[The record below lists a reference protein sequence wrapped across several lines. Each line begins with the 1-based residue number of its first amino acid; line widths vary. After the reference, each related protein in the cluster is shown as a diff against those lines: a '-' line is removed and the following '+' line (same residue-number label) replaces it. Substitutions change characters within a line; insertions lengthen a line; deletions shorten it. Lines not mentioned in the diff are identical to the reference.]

1 MKLIEKIMMPHLDWI
16 QIEVSGLC
24 NASCFYCPN
33 TLYRKNW
40 DGRILTLNEFMQI
53 VPYLKKVKLLHLQG
67 WGEPFLNPDFFK
79 FVKIAKKSGCKVGTT
94 TNGMLLKESQIEK
107 IIESKIDIIAFSLAG
122 INKNDELRAGTKIE
136 KIFDIINDLNKIKT
150 RKKISNPK
158 IHIAYMLLKSNFYE
172 FEEIP
177 EVFHNKKI
185 DQVVISLLDFIP
197 DPYIE
202 KESIIPKAEKDFE
215 ELGKKAL
222 DIIVKGKKLNLSIS
236 FNIPHPFKKGEICSE
251 RPLSSLFINS
261 LGDVSPCVFT
271 GIPSKIS
278 KNLKFG
284 NINETTLPKIWR
296 NIEYRNFRKSY
307 TTSFSCIN
315 CTKLRI
321 LQLS

>member
-40 DGRILTLNEFMQI
+40 NGRILTLNEFMQI

-67 WGEPFLNPDFFK
+67 WGEPFLN
-79 FVKIAKKSGCKVGTT
+79 KVGTT

-136 KIFDIINDLNKIKT
+136 KILDIINDLNKIKT
-150 RKKISNPK
+150 RKKIFNPK

-177 EVFHNKKI
+177 DGVAPVKPDTPLTYSASSCI
-185 DQVVISLLDFIP
+185 PLVIS
-197 DPYIE
+197 
-202 KESIIPKAEKDFE
+202 S
-215 ELGKKAL
+215 
-222 DIIVKGKKLNLSIS
+222 
-236 FNIPHPFKKGEICSE
+236 
-251 RPLSSLFINS
+251 
-261 LGDVSPCVFT
+261 
-271 GIPSKIS
+271 
-278 KNLKFG
+278 
-284 NINETTLPKIWR
+284 
-296 NIEYRNFRKSY
+296 
-307 TTSFSCIN
+307 
-315 CTKLRI
+315 
-321 LQLS
+321 